1 MLPSGRLG
9 GGDPSISQGLHS
21 TGRGSLRRGSSRI
34 CKSNF
39 PTSCK
44 CQRREHSIYARR
56 TGISRTARSA
66 PKLETV
72 SRPRRGLLY
81 SDRSFKRLQPA
92 RRPGSTVHRQLHTRL
107 QSSLQE
113 EVLLP
118 LGLDF
123 LTFLAATVIV
133 IPVFKS
139 VKASPVLG
147 FLFSGLVLGQLG

>member
-1 MLPSGRLG
+1 M
-9 GGDPSISQGLHS
+9 
-21 TGRGSLRRGSSRI
+21 
-34 CKSNF
+34 
-39 PTSCK
+39 
-44 CQRREHSIYARR
+44 
-56 TGISRTARSA
+56 
-66 PKLETV
+66 
-72 SRPRRGLLY
+72 
-81 SDRSFKRLQPA
+81 
-92 RRPGSTVHRQLHTRL
+92 RRPVGVH
-107 QSSLQE
+107 SSIQE